1 VQFPIYYFQKSVHSR
16 EQVQFAAMTTNSLVV
31 FVLIY
36 TKKVFIMVFRR
47 SKNTPVYYQRK
58 KLEGYGDESERDY
71 FS

>member
-1 VQFPIYYFQKSVHSR
+1 
-16 EQVQFAAMTTNSLVV
+16 MTTNSLVV